1 MSIKLEDYE
10 EQLQDVAP
18 EVRDVLDGT
27 FHEAARI
34 MSPTG
39 LEAYLSGAKA
49 M

>member
-1 MSIKLEDYE
+1 MSINLEDYE

-18 EVRDVLDGT
+18 EVRDVLNST

-39 LEAYLSGAKA
+39 L
-49 M
+49 